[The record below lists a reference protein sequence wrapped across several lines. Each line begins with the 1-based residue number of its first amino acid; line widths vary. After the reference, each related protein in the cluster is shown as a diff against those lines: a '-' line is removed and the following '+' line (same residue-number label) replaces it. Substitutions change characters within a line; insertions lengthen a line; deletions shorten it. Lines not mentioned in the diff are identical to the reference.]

1 MFPTT
6 AKIIGS
12 GSISKAMTP
21 EDKKLLAAHI
31 KEIAKILYKNTPP
44 EKIETFEGIEMA
56 VREQVLEHVSP
67 KIAFFL
73 SEKRRERTKGTP
85 EL

>member
-1 MFPTT
+1 
-6 AKIIGS
+6 
-12 GSISKAMTP
+12 MTP
-21 EDKKLLAAHI
+21 EDKKLLEIHI

-44 EKIETFEGIEMA
+44 EKIETFEGIETS
-56 VREQVLEHVSP
+56 VREQVLEHISP

-73 SEKRRERTKGTP
+73 SEKRQ

>member
-1 MFPTT
+1 
-6 AKIIGS
+6 
-12 GSISKAMTP
+12 
-21 EDKKLLAAHI
+21 
-31 KEIAKILYKNTPP
+31 
-44 EKIETFEGIEMA
+44 MA

-85 EL
+85 ER